1 MKEKAENCRCGH
13 PRRLHRNVEGMDG
26 RDPCRGEVRQ
36 FLGRVPD
43 HLRIHMRDSDVELTK
58 EQASLIL
65 KELQEQVRVA
75 PNYEGRL
82 TKMLKKSFR
91 IITCTCPMYHTVDI
105 GGVKLHKPGE
115 KNLIVPAKS

>member
-43 HLRIHMRDSDVELTK
+43 DYRPYMRDSDVELNFG
-58 EQASLIL
+58 QADDMI
-65 KELQEQVRVA
+65 KELQKKVEKA

-82 TKMLKKSFR
+82 KKMLRRGFR
-91 IITCTCPMYHTVDI
+91 RIDCECPMYHTVDI
-105 GGVKLHKPGE
+105 GGVKIHKPGE
-115 KNLIVPAKS
+115 KNLVVPAKS